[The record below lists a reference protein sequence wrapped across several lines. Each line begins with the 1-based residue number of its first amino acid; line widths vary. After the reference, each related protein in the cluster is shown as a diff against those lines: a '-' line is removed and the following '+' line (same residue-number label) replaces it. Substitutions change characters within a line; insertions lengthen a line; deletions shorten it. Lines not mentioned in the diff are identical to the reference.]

1 MALVRRRQVLRGAL
15 GGAFA
20 AVFLGSVSASS
31 ARPAPLNLTAVRAAI
46 ERLLGA
52 RSWLADQFDLRALPA
67 DPEHADV
74 FEIAG
79 TTGDVRISGTSAVA
93 LLSGFQWWLKYV
105 AGGHLSTNG
114 DRIDLPESLPAPRTP
129 IRKTTTLSDRYAYN
143 FTVYGYTMPYW
154 HWTDW
159 ERELDLLAAS
169 GYNRALM
176 LVGQEVIWYETFQQ
190 FGLSELEVR
199 QWIAQP
205 AHQPW
210 QWYGEITGYDA
221 DDSAYSGPVST
232 ELISARVE
240 LGQKIVRRMWEL
252 GITPV
257 LPCFIGH
264 VPDDAFAAR
273 HPDAHLIPQGN
284 YAGHPRPLWLAAT
297 DPLWP
302 RIAEQFYAVQARHFG
317 TSTHYSND
325 LMHEGGELGGVDI
338 GDAGKAVQGALL
350 DAVPHATWMLQ
361 AWQGNPRRELI
372 EAIDREKTLVLDLDS
387 DDGPAWTASKGFWG
401 TPWAWGTI
409 QNFGGR
415 LGMFGNM
422 IEPGRTLPEVRALPA
437 ADRGRLVGT
446 AMVLEGTHHNPVVA
460 DLLGEMAWRP
470 ESVDLAAWVRDYV
483 RRRYGQDDDHAQAAW
498 GVLLDTA
505 YSFHATGHQSGEGPF
520 ETPFAAQPALTVT
533 SASPY
538 GPKTWRYPPAE
549 FEPVLGEMLSV
560 APEIQGLAT
569 YRYDLVDVTRQ
580 HLANRARLLLDRIRD
595 AYQAKDPDVLD
606 ELSTRF
612 LRYMDLTD
620 QVLATHEDW
629 LLGGWL
635 DRAKRW
641 ASSPDE
647 RRILEWNA
655 RSIITIWT
663 SKGCALSAYANRDW
677 QGMVGDFYKQ
687 RWTRWFE
694 ALPTTLDSGQP
705 PVFDDWCDRDDE
717 WGRGTQEYPTEPEGD
732 TYEVASS
739 IAAELDAEPS

>member
-1 MALVRRRQVLRGAL
+1 MGGAL
-15 GGAFA
+15 A
-20 AVFLGSVSASS
+20 ATFLGSVSASS
-31 ARPAPLNLTAVRAAI
+31 APPGPLDRVAARAAI

-52 RSWLADQFDLRALPA
+52 QSGLADQFDLRALPA
-67 DPEHADV
+67 DSNHADA

-79 TTGDVRISGTSAVA
+79 ATGNVRISATSTVA
-93 LLSGFQWWLKYV
+93 MLSGFQWWLKYV

-114 DRIDLPESLPAPRTP
+114 DRVDLPGSLPAPSTP
-129 IRKTTTLSDRYAYN
+129 IRKTTTFADRYAYN

-154 HWTDW
+154 HWEDW

-176 LVGQEVIWYETFQQ
+176 LVGQEVIWYETFQR
-190 FGLSELEVR
+190 FGLSEVEVR
-199 QWIAQP
+199 EWIAQP

-210 QWYGEITGYDA
+210 QWYGEITGYDSDA
-221 DDSAYSGPVST
+221 SAYSGPVST
-232 ELISARVE
+232 ELISSRVE
-240 LGQKIVRRMWEL
+240 LGRKIMRRMWKL

-264 VPDDAFAAR
+264 VPDEVFAERNPGANV
-273 HPDAHLIPQGN
+273 IPQGA
-284 YAGHPRPLWLAAT
+284 YAGHPRPWWLAPT
-297 DPLWP
+297 DPLWT
-302 RIAEQFYAVQARHFG
+302 RVAEQFYAAQAKHFG

-325 LMHEGGELGGVDI
+325 LMHEGGDLGDVTLA
-338 GDAGKAVQGALL
+338 DAGPAVQRALL
-350 DAVPHATWMLQ
+350 GAVPDATWMLQ
-361 AWQGNPRRELI
+361 AWQGNPREELI
-372 EAIDREKTLVLDLDS
+372 RAIDREKVLVLDLDS

-446 AMVLEGTHHNPVVA
+446 AMVWEGTHHNPVVS

-470 ESVDLAAWVRDYV
+470 EPVEFGPWVRDYV
-483 RRRYGQDDDHAQAAW
+483 RRRYGQDDGHAQTAW
-498 GVLLDTA
+498 RILLDTA
-505 YSFHATGHQSGEGPF
+505 YSFSATGHQSGEGPF

-533 SASPY
+533 SASPF
-538 GPKTWRYPPAE
+538 GPKTWRYPPEE
-549 FEPVLGEMLSV
+549 FEPALGEMLRV
-560 APEIQGLAT
+560 APAIQGLAT
-569 YRYDLVDVTRQ
+569 YRYDLVDVARQ
-580 HLANRARLLLDRIRD
+580 HLANRARLLLDRIRE
-595 AYQAKDPDVLD
+595 AYQAKDPDLLS

-620 QVLATHEDW
+620 QLLGTHQDW
-629 LLGGWL
+629 LLGTWL

-655 RSIITIWT
+655 RSIVTIWT
-663 SKGCALSAYANRDW
+663 IKGCGLSAYANREW
-677 QGMVGDFYKQ
+677 QGMVGDFYKE

-694 ALPTTLDSGQP
+694 KLPNTLDAGVP
-705 PVFDDWCDRDDE
+705 PVFDDWCERDDS
-717 WGRGTQEYPTEPEGD
+717 WAQGTQEYPTEPEGD
-732 TYEVASS
+732 TYAVASS
-739 IAAELDAEPS
+739 IAAELAAETG

>member
-1 MALVRRRQVLRGAL
+1 MALFRRRQFLRGAM

-20 AVFLGSVSASS
+20 ATFLGSVSASS
-31 ARPAPLNLTAVRAAI
+31 APPVPLDLMAARAAI

-52 RSWLADQFDLRALPA
+52 QSGLAAQFDLRALPV
-67 DPEHADV
+67 DPNHADV

-114 DRIDLPESLPAPRTP
+114 DRIDLPGSLPAPDTP
-129 IRKTTTLSDRYAYN
+129 IRRTTTLSERYAYN

-154 HWTDW
+154 HWEDW
-159 ERELDLLAAS
+159 ERELDMLAAS

-176 LVGQEVIWYETFQQ
+176 LVGQEVIWHETFQR

-210 QWYGEITGYDA
+210 QWYGSITGYD
-221 DDSAYSGPVST
+221 SAASGYSGPVST

-240 LGQKIVRRMWEL
+240 LGQKIMRRMWTL

-264 VPDDAFAAR
+264 VPDAVFAERNPGANV
-273 HPDAHLIPQGN
+273 IPQGD
-284 YAGHPRPLWLAAT
+284 YAGHPRPWWLAPT

-302 RIAEQFYAVQARHFG
+302 RVAERFYAVQARYFG

-325 LMHEGGELGGVDI
+325 LIHEGGVLGDVKLA
-338 GDAGKAVQGALL
+338 DAGRTVQRALL
-350 DAVPHATWMLQ
+350 EAVPDATWMLQ
-361 AWQGNPRRELI
+361 AWQGNPREELI
-372 EAIDREKTLVLDLDS
+372 GSIDREKVLVLDLDS
-387 DDGPAWTASKGFWG
+387 DDGPAWQASKGFWG

-437 ADRGRLVGT
+437 TERGRLIGT
-446 AMVLEGTHHNPVVA
+446 AMIWEGTHHNPVVS
-460 DLLGEMAWRP
+460 DLLGEMAWRLEP
-470 ESVDLAAWVRDYV
+470 VDLAAWVRDYV
-483 RRRYGQDDDHAQAAW
+483 RRRYGQEDSHAQAAW
-498 GVLLDTA
+498 TILLDTA
-505 YSFHATGHQSGEGPF
+505 YSFHATGHRSGEGPF
-520 ETPFAAQPALTVT
+520 ETPFAAPPALTVT
-533 SASPY
+533 SASAF
-538 GPKTWRYPPAE
+538 GPKTWRYPPEKFA
-549 FEPVLGEMLSV
+549 PVLGEMLRV
-560 APEIQGLAT
+560 APSIQGLAT

-580 HLANRARLLLDRIRD
+580 HLANRARLLLDRIRE
-595 AYQAKDPDVLD
+595 AYQAKDLD
-606 ELSTRF
+606 RLSELSTRF
-612 LRYMDLTD
+612 LRYLDLTD
-620 QVLATHEDW
+620 QLLATHQDW
-629 LLGGWL
+629 LLGAWL

-647 RRILEWNA
+647 SRVLEWNA
-655 RSIITIWT
+655 RSIVTIWT
-663 SKGCALSAYANRDW
+663 IKACLLSAYANRDW
-677 QGMVGDFYKQ
+677 QGMVGDFYKG

-694 ALPTTLDSGQP
+694 ELPRTLDSGEP
-705 PVFDDWCDRDDE
+705 PVFDDWCQRDDA
-717 WGRGTQEYPTEPEGD
+717 WARGTQEYPTEPQGD
-732 TYEVASS
+732 TYAVASS
-739 IAAELDAEPS
+739 IAAELETETG